1 MKKNVKRVILITGLS
16 GSGKTSALHS
26 LEDLGYYCID
36 NLSPNMVIEIVKSSF
51 KSDVPIDK
59 IAISID
65 IRSMKMAKNIVSDI
79 DNMYDFFLNENISNT
94 TIYLHASTRILSSR
108 FNATRRLHPLSS
120 KIISLNESIKKEMN
134 FLKFLKEKSDL
145 IIDTDKLIPSD
156 LKDSIITL
164 VKSVK
169 HKNDILIQLQSFGYK
184 YGIPE
189 DSDFVFDVRC
199 LKNPFWDEKLRDLNG
214 KHKKIINFL
223 EDDDQTPRMLKSV
236 LSFLNTWI
244 PKILKSDR
252 NYLTI
257 STGCTGGHHRSVYIT
272 EKLYKSLKSKYNKI
286 IIKHRDIN

>member
-36 NLSPNMVIEIVKSSF
+36 NLSPDMVIDIVKSSF

>member
-120 KIISLNESIKKEMN
+120 RIISLNASIKKEMN

>member
-1 MKKNVKRVILITGLS
+1 MTKNINRVILITGLS
-16 GSGKTSALHS
+16 GSGKSSALHS

-36 NLSPNMVIEIVKSSF
+36 NLSPEMVINTIKSSL
-51 KSDVPIDK
+51 KSDISIEK

-65 IRSMKMAKNIVSDI
+65 IRSLKMAKDIVTAINS
-79 DNMYDFFLNENISNT
+79 MYDFFLEKDISNT
-94 TIYLHASTRILSSR
+94 TIYLHASVKVLTSR

-120 KIISLNESIKKEMN
+120 DSVSLNESIKKEID
-134 FLKFLKEKSDL
+134 FLNFLKEKSDL
-145 IIDTDKLIPSD
+145 IIDTDKLIPSS
-156 LKDSIITL
+156 LKNSIVTY
-164 VKSVK
+164 VKSVR
-169 HKNDILIQLQSFGYK
+169 HKSDILIQLQSFGYK

-199 LKNPFWDEKLRDLNG
+199 LKNPFWDKKLRGLDG
-214 KHKKIINFL
+214 KHKKITNFL
-223 EDDDQTPRMLKSV
+223 EDDYQTPKMLKTL

-257 STGCTGGHHRSVYIT
+257 SIGCTGGHHRSVYIT

-286 IIKHRDIN
+286 IIKHRDIS

>member
-156 LKDSIITL
+156 LKDSIITF

>member
-108 FNATRRLHPLSS
+108 YNATRRLHPLSS

-156 LKDSIITL
+156 LKNSIVTF

>member
-1 MKKNVKRVILITGLS
+1 MLKNVNRVILITGLS
-16 GSGKTSALHS
+16 GSGKSSALHS
-26 LEDLGYYCID
+26 LEDLGYFCID
-36 NLSPNMVIEIVKSSF
+36 NLSPDMVIDIVKSSH
-51 KSDVPIDK
+51 KSNVSIDK

-65 IRSMKMAKNIVSDI
+65 IRSMKMSKNIVSAI
-79 DNMYDFFLNENISNT
+79 DNMYDFFSNENISNT
-94 TIYLHASTRILSSR
+94 TIYLHASTRVLSSR

-120 KIISLNESIKKEMN
+120 KTISLNESIKKEMN

-156 LKDSIITL
+156 LKNSIITY

-199 LKNPFWDEKLRDLNG
+199 LKNPFWDKKLRGLNG

-223 EDDDQTPRMLKSV
+223 EDDDLTPRMLKTI

-286 IIKHRDIN
+286 IIKHRDIS

>member
-1 MKKNVKRVILITGLS
+1 MTKNINRVILITGLS
-16 GSGKTSALHS
+16 GSGKSSALHS

-36 NLSPNMVIEIVKSSF
+36 NLSPEMVVNIVKSSLE
-51 KSDVPIDK
+51 SSISINK
-59 IAISID
+59 IAVSID
-65 IRSMKMAKNIVSDI
+65 IRSMKMANNIVSAI
-79 DNMYDFFLNENISNT
+79 DNMYNFFISENISNT
-94 TIYLHASTRILSSR
+94 TIYLYASKPVLSSR

-120 KIISLNESIKKEMN
+120 NTTTLSDSIEKEME
-134 FLKFLKEKSDL
+134 FLNFLKEKSDL

-156 LKDSIITL
+156 LKNSIINF

-169 HKNDILIQLQSFGYK
+169 YKSDILIQLQSFGYK

-199 LKNPFWDEKLRDLNG
+199 PKNPFWDKKLRNLNG

-223 EDDDQTPRMLKSV
+223 EGDHQTLRMLKTV

-257 STGCTGGHHRSVYIT
+257 SIGCTGGHHRSVYIT

-286 IIKHRDIN
+286 IIKHRNIN

>member
-156 LKDSIITL
+156 LKNSILTY

-199 LKNPFWDEKLRDLNG
+199 LKNPFWDKKLRNLNG

>member
-120 KIISLNESIKKEMN
+120 RIISLNESIKKEMN

-156 LKDSIITL
+156 LKNSIITY

-199 LKNPFWDEKLRDLNG
+199 LKNPFWDKKLRNLNG

>member
-16 GSGKTSALHS
+16 GSGKSSALHS

-36 NLSPNMVIEIVKSSF
+36 NLSPDMVINIVKSSL
-51 KSDVPIDK
+51 KSDVPIEK

-65 IRSMKMAKNIVSDI
+65 IRSMKMAKNILSDI
-79 DNMYDFFLNENISNT
+79 DNMYDFFLSENISNT
-94 TIYLHASTRILSSR
+94 TIYLHASTRVLSSR

-120 KIISLNESIKKEMN
+120 KTISLNESIKKEMN

-145 IIDTDKLIPSD
+145 IIDTDKSTPSD
-156 LKDSIITL
+156 LKNSIITY

-199 LKNPFWDEKLRDLNG
+199 LKNPFWDKKLRGLNG
-214 KHKKIINFL
+214 KNKKIINFL
-223 EDDDQTPRMLKSV
+223 EDDDQTPRMLKSI
-236 LSFLNTWI
+236 LSFLNIWI
-244 PKILKSDR
+244 PKILESDR

-257 STGCTGGHHRSVYIT
+257 SSGCTGGHHRSVYIT
-272 EKLYKSLKSKYNKI
+272 EKLYKLLKNKYNKI
-286 IIKHRDIN
+286 IIKHRDID

>member
-156 LKDSIITL
+156 LKNSIITY

>member
-1 MKKNVKRVILITGLS
+1 MLKNVNRVILITGLS
-16 GSGKTSALHS
+16 GSGKSSALHS
-26 LEDLGYYCID
+26 LEDLGYFCID
-36 NLSPNMVIEIVKSSF
+36 NLSPDMVIDIVKSSH
-51 KSDVPIDK
+51 KSNVSIDK

-65 IRSMKMAKNIVSDI
+65 IRSMKMSKNIVSAI
-79 DNMYDFFLNENISNT
+79 DNMYDFFSNENISNT
-94 TIYLHASTRILSSR
+94 TIYLHSSTRVLSSR

-120 KIISLNESIKKEMN
+120 KTISLKESIKKEMN

-156 LKDSIITL
+156 LKNSIITY

-199 LKNPFWDEKLRDLNG
+199 LKNPFWDKKLRGLNG

-223 EDDDQTPRMLKSV
+223 ENDDLTPRMLKTI

-286 IIKHRDIN
+286 IIKHRDIS

>member
-1 MKKNVKRVILITGLS
+1 MTKNINRVILITGLS
-16 GSGKTSALHS
+16 GSGKSSALHS

-36 NLSPNMVIEIVKSSF
+36 NLSPEMVINIIKSSLE
-51 KSDVPIDK
+51 SDISIDK
-59 IAISID
+59 IAVSID
-65 IRSMKMAKNIVSDI
+65 IRSMKMAKNIISAI

-94 TIYLHASTRILSSR
+94 TIYLHASKRILSSR

-120 KIISLNESIKKEMN
+120 NTTTLNESIKKEMN
-134 FLKFLKEKSDL
+134 FLKFLKEKSSL
-145 IIDTDKLIPSD
+145 IIDTDKLTPSD
-156 LKDSIITL
+156 LKNSIITY
-164 VKSVK
+164 VRSVK
-169 HKNDILIQLQSFGYK
+169 HKTDILVQPQSFGYK

-199 LKNPFWDEKLRDLNG
+199 LKNPFWDKKLRDLDG

-223 EDDDQTPRMLKSV
+223 EDDRHTTRMLKTI
-236 LSFLNTWI
+236 LSFLSTWI

-252 NYLTI
+252 KYLTI
-257 STGCTGGHHRSVYIT
+257 SIGCTGGHHRSVYIT

>member
-36 NLSPNMVIEIVKSSF
+36 NLSPDMVIDIVKSSF

-65 IRSMKMAKNIVSDI
+65 IRSMKMSKNIVSDI
-79 DNMYDFFLNENISNT
+79 DNMYDFFSNENISNT

>member
-16 GSGKTSALHS
+16 GSGKSSALHS

-156 LKDSIITL
+156 LKDSIITF

>member
-1 MKKNVKRVILITGLS
+1 MLKNVNRVVLITGLS
-16 GSGKTSALHS
+16 GSGKSSALHS
-26 LEDLGYYCID
+26 LEDLGYFCID
-36 NLSPNMVIEIVKSSF
+36 NLSPDMVIDIVKSSH
-51 KSDVPIDK
+51 KSNVSIDK

-65 IRSMKMAKNIVSDI
+65 IRSMKMSKNIVSAI
-79 DNMYDFFLNENISNT
+79 DNMYDFFSNENISNT
-94 TIYLHASTRILSSR
+94 TIYLHASTRVLSSR

-120 KIISLNESIKKEMN
+120 KTISLNESIKKEMN

-156 LKDSIITL
+156 LKNSIITY

-199 LKNPFWDEKLRDLNG
+199 LKNPFWDKKLRDLNG

-223 EDDDQTPRMLKSV
+223 EDDDLTPRMLKTI

-286 IIKHRDIN
+286 IIKHRDIS

>member
-16 GSGKTSALHS
+16 GSGKSSALHS

-36 NLSPNMVIEIVKSSF
+36 NLSPDMVINIVKSSL
-51 KSDVPIDK
+51 KSDVPIEK

-65 IRSMKMAKNIVSDI
+65 IRSMKMAKNILSDI
-79 DNMYDFFLNENISNT
+79 DNMYDFFLSENISNT
-94 TIYLHASTRILSSR
+94 TIYLHASTRVLSSR

-120 KIISLNESIKKEMN
+120 KTISLNESIKKEMN

-145 IIDTDKLIPSD
+145 IIDTDKLTPSD
-156 LKDSIITL
+156 LKNSIITY

-199 LKNPFWDEKLRDLNG
+199 LKNPFWDKKLRGLNG
-214 KHKKIINFL
+214 KNKKIINFL
-223 EDDDQTPRMLKSV
+223 EDDDQTPIMLKSI
-236 LSFLNTWI
+236 LSFLNIWI
-244 PKILKSDR
+244 PKILESDR

-272 EKLYKSLKSKYNKI
+272 EKLYKLLKNKYNKI
-286 IIKHRDIN
+286 IIKHRDID

>member
-120 KIISLNESIKKEMN
+120 KIISLSESIKKEMN

>member
-1 MKKNVKRVILITGLS
+1 MLRNVNRVVLITGLS
-16 GSGKTSALHS
+16 GSGKSSALHS
-26 LEDLGYYCID
+26 LEDLGYFCID
-36 NLSPNMVIEIVKSSF
+36 NLSPDMVIDIVKSSH
-51 KSDVPIDK
+51 KSNVSIDK

-65 IRSMKMAKNIVSDI
+65 IRSMKMSKNIVSAI
-79 DNMYDFFLNENISNT
+79 DNMYDFFSNENISNT
-94 TIYLHASTRILSSR
+94 TIYLHASTRVLSSR

-120 KIISLNESIKKEMN
+120 KTISLNESIKKEMN

-156 LKDSIITL
+156 LKNSIITY

-199 LKNPFWDEKLRDLNG
+199 LKNPFWDKKLRGLNG

-223 EDDDQTPRMLKSV
+223 EDDDLTPRMLKTI

-286 IIKHRDIN
+286 IIKHRDIS

>member
-16 GSGKTSALHS
+16 GSGKSSALHS

-36 NLSPNMVIEIVKSSF
+36 NLSPDMVINIVKSSL
-51 KSDVPIDK
+51 KSDVPIEK

-65 IRSMKMAKNIVSDI
+65 IRSMKMAKNILSDI
-79 DNMYDFFLNENISNT
+79 DNMYDFFLSENISNT
-94 TIYLHASTRILSSR
+94 TIYLHASTRVLSSR

-120 KIISLNESIKKEMN
+120 KTISLNESIKKEMN

-145 IIDTDKLIPSD
+145 IIDTDKSTPSD
-156 LKDSIITL
+156 LKNSIITY

-199 LKNPFWDEKLRDLNG
+199 LKNPFWDKKLRGLNG
-214 KHKKIINFL
+214 KNKKIINFL
-223 EDDDQTPRMLKSV
+223 EDDDQTPRMLKSI
-236 LSFLNTWI
+236 LSFLNIWI
-244 PKILKSDR
+244 PKILESDR

-272 EKLYKSLKSKYNKI
+272 EKLYKLLKNKYNKI
-286 IIKHRDIN
+286 IIKHRDID

>member
-1 MKKNVKRVILITGLS
+1 MLKNVNRVILITGLS
-16 GSGKTSALHS
+16 GSGKSSALHS
-26 LEDLGYYCID
+26 LEDLGYFCID
-36 NLSPNMVIEIVKSSF
+36 NLSPDMVIDIVKSSH
-51 KSDVPIDK
+51 KSNVSIDK

-65 IRSMKMAKNIVSDI
+65 IRSMKMSKNIVSAI
-79 DNMYDFFLNENISNT
+79 DNMYDFFSNENISNT
-94 TIYLHASTRILSSR
+94 TIYLHASTRVLSSR

-120 KIISLNESIKKEMN
+120 KTISLNESIKKEMN

-156 LKDSIITL
+156 LKNSIITY

-199 LKNPFWDEKLRDLNG
+199 LKNPFWDKKLRGLNG

-223 EDDDQTPRMLKSV
+223 EDDDLTPRMLKTI

-272 EKLYKSLKSKYNKI
+272 EKLYKSLKSKYNKLI
-286 IIKHRDIN
+286 VKHRDIN

>member
-120 KIISLNESIKKEMN
+120 RIISLNESIKKEMN

-156 LKDSIITL
+156 LKDSIITF

-199 LKNPFWDEKLRDLNG
+199 LKNPFWDKKLRGLNG
-214 KHKKIINFL
+214 KNKKIINFL
-223 EDDDQTPRMLKSV
+223 EDDDQTPIMLKSI
-236 LSFLNTWI
+236 LSFLNIWI
-244 PKILKSDR
+244 PKILESDR

-272 EKLYKSLKSKYNKI
+272 EKLYKLLKNKYNKI
-286 IIKHRDIN
+286 IIKHRDID

>member
-1 MKKNVKRVILITGLS
+1 MLKNVNRVVLITGLS
-16 GSGKTSALHS
+16 GSGKSSALHS
-26 LEDLGYYCID
+26 LEDLGYFCID
-36 NLSPNMVIEIVKSSF
+36 NLSPDMVIDIVKSSH
-51 KSDVPIDK
+51 KSNVSIDK

-65 IRSMKMAKNIVSDI
+65 IRSMKMSKNIVSAI
-79 DNMYDFFLNENISNT
+79 DNMYDFFSNENISNT
-94 TIYLHASTRILSSR
+94 TIYLHASTRVLSSR

-120 KIISLNESIKKEMN
+120 KTISLNESIKKEMN

-156 LKDSIITL
+156 LKNSIITY

-199 LKNPFWDEKLRDLNG
+199 LKNPFWDKKLRGLNG

-223 EDDDQTPRMLKSV
+223 EDDDLTPRMLKTI

-252 NYLTI
+252 KLSSSTWMLLTP
-257 STGCTGGHHRSVYIT
+257 
-272 EKLYKSLKSKYNKI
+272 
-286 IIKHRDIN
+286 

>member
-1 MKKNVKRVILITGLS
+1 MLKNVNRVVLITGLS
-16 GSGKTSALHS
+16 GSGKSSALHS
-26 LEDLGYYCID
+26 LEDLGYFCID
-36 NLSPNMVIEIVKSSF
+36 NLSPDMVIDIVKSSHN
-51 KSDVPIDK
+51 SNVSIDK

-65 IRSMKMAKNIVSDI
+65 IRSMKMSKNIVSAI
-79 DNMYDFFLNENISNT
+79 DNMYDFFSNENISNT
-94 TIYLHASTRILSSR
+94 TIYLHASTRVLSSR

-120 KIISLNESIKKEMN
+120 KTISLNESIKKEMN

-156 LKDSIITL
+156 LKNSIITY

-199 LKNPFWDEKLRDLNG
+199 LKNPFWDKKLRGLNG

-223 EDDDQTPRMLKSV
+223 EDDDLTPRMLKTI

-286 IIKHRDIN
+286 IIKHRDIS

>member
-120 KIISLNESIKKEMN
+120 RIISLNESIKKEMN